1 MRTIVRVLATLSV
14 AAAILTVPFM
24 ATAADPNAWPNLPP
38 PDRYA
43 EPEGRVWHRTGPYVG
58 LVAGAN
64 IAQWEVAGF
73 NFDDTAWI
81 GGAMA
86 GFNVRTQG
94 LVLGLEGDFL
104 LTNIKADLAAGT
116 VVASTKYLA
125 TVRGRV
131 GVPIG
136 PALLYATA
144 GVAFT
149 EDKLVLGPASTNET
163 KVGWAAGGGV
173 DLELSRS
180 MFVRLEGLHYAFPE
194 RDVSI
199 FEAKDQQTTA
209 RIAVGFK
216 LN

>member
-1 MRTIVRVLATLSV
+1 MRTLVRVLATLC
-14 AAAILTVPFM
+14 LTGLMLLAPFLVQ
-24 ATAADPNAWPNLPP
+24 AADPNTWPNLPP
-38 PDRYA
+38 NDRYA

-58 LVAGAN
+58 IVGGAN
-64 IAQWEVAGF
+64 IAQFEVAGF
-73 NFDDTAWI
+73 DFDDKAWI

-104 LTNIKADLAAGT
+104 LTDIKADLAAGT

-149 EDKLVLGPASTNET
+149 EDKIVAGSTTNEF
-163 KVGWAAGGGV
+163 KVGWAAGAGIEA
-173 DLELSRS
+173 ELSRS
-180 MFVRLEGLHYAFPE
+180 LFVRLEALHYAFPE
-194 RDVSI
+194 RDVSA

-209 RIAVGFK
+209 RVAIGFK